1 MTVIRPR
8 RRPSDFGLLLAAT
21 AISRAGTQVSVIAL
35 PLVAVVA
42 LNASTFEA
50 GLLAAAETA
59 AFLLIGL
66 PAGVWVDRLGSRPV
80 MLGADLVRGVVIL
93 AIPVA
98 AALDLLTLPHL
109 YTIAF
114 IVGVATV
121 LFDVGHMSYVPFLV
135 GRDRLMKANSR
146 LEAVDYTAF
155 TVGPGLGGA
164 LVQVLTAPVAL
175 VADAVSYGIAWLF
188 VNRIRGREP
197 VRDDEDAPTTSSGDR
212 RERMWPQIRSGI
224 DIVVRSPALR
234 AVMAAGAMLM
244 LFDTAWMAIQ
254 PVFLVREI
262 GLPPV
267 VYGVLIALG
276 SAGGLAGALCADP
289 VVRWFGMA
297 RVLRL
302 SFAIT
307 TPFMLLMP
315 FAEKDWRVLLYAL
328 GAFTSSFGAAVFNV
342 AQVTLR
348 QVVSP
353 PDLIGRVNATMRFA
367 MWGAMPVGGLVGG
380 ALGQALGVRPAL
392 WVFAV
397 GTLAAALPLL
407 TASLSPSV
415 AAPARSAR
423 PALPAYA

>member
-1 MTVIRPR
+1 MTRPR
-8 RRPSDFGLLLAAT
+8 RPDFGLLLAAT

-42 LNASTFEA
+42 LHASPLET
-50 GLLAAAETA
+50 GLLTAAETA

-66 PAGVWVDRLGSRPV
+66 PAGVWVDRLGCRPV
-80 MLGADLVRGVVIL
+80 MLGADLVRGVAIL
-93 AIPVA
+93 TIPVA
-98 AALDLLTLPHL
+98 AALGLLRLPHL
-109 YTIAF
+109 YVIAF
-114 IVGVATV
+114 LLGVATV

-135 GRDRLMKANSR
+135 GRDRLMTANSR
-146 LEAVDYTAF
+146 LEVVDYTAF
-155 TVGPGLGGA
+155 TVGPGLGGV
-164 LVQVLTAPVAL
+164 LVQLLTAPVAL
-175 VADAVSYGIAWLF
+175 AADAASYGLSFLF
-188 VNRIRGREP
+188 VSRIRA
-197 VRDDEDAPTTSSGDR
+197 RDDTTRPGG
-212 RERMWPQIRSGI
+212 ERLWPQIKSGI
-224 DIVVRSPALR
+224 DVVVRSSALR
-234 AVMAAGAMLM
+234 AVMTAGALLM

-254 PVFLVREI
+254 PVFLVRDL

-267 VYGVLIALG
+267 VYGILLALG
-276 SAGGLAGALCADP
+276 SAGGLAGALCADR
-289 VVRWFGMA
+289 VVRWFGMI

-315 FAEKDWRVLLYAL
+315 FAERDWRVLLYAL

-348 QVVSP
+348 QVVAP

-407 TASLSPSV
+407 MASLSPSI

-423 PALPAYA
+423 SALPAYA